1 MTKEEEL
8 QAILEMAK
16 RIIQETGY
24 IKTPNEVD
32 IIINLMKNSP
42 EVKHFLEK

>member
-8 QAILEMAK
+8 QAIFEMTK
-16 RIIQETGY
+16 RIIQESGY
-24 IKTPNEVD
+24 IKTPSEVD

-42 EVKHFLEK
+42 EVKQFLEK